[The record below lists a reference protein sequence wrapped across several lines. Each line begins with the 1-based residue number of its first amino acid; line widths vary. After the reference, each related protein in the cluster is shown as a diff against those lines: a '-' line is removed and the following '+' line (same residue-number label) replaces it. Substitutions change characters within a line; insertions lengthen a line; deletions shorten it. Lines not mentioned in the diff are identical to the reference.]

1 MDKVTAVR
9 GLLVLSI
16 SSALLAAP
24 LSADARQRFLYRD
37 GQRLT
42 FTVDGQGPV
51 RIAARSSRCKG
62 SPVLKVWVDGQ
73 RDTTIR
79 PNAERATWRSGATVH
94 RAGRHRVTVV
104 MRGDKWV
111 RKNGRIV
118 CNRKIRVVGVRMTRP
133 NPVTPAPPVIPTP
146 VPGDSDGAFTFG
158 VIGDT
163 QAEVFGPNTAANS
176 FQARTA
182 WLAAHRTEQ
191 DLRFV
196 AHTGDITNWGWLA
209 PAQFD
214 IAVSAMQNLGSAGLP
229 FQISVGN
236 HDTAAVGHDGVAGS
250 RNYGGSAYVNNPEC
264 VERLGVDA
272 CRTPLLVRDT
282 EAFNSRFSAADLGA
296 VAGQFEAGRLDNA
309 FSTFEAAG
317 RSWLVLN
324 LELWPRQEA
333 LTWASQV
340 VADHPDHNVI
350 VQTHSYLSGGTGI
363 SGGRDYGSLS
373 PQEICRQLVKP
384 HENVKIV
391 LSGHAGRTATRI
403 DTGSSAAGC
412 TGPSAAPGGPHQ
424 VVSFLGNETGGRAVV
439 RLIDI
444 NVRTGVVAS
453 RYWSGSADLSAAPI
467 GTTYTRGFV
476 FR

>member
-1 MDKVTAVR
+1 MNKFTALR
-9 GLLVLSI
+9 
-16 SSALLAAP
+16 ALLALALAFALLATP
-24 LSADARQRFLYRD
+24 MSAEARQRFLYRD
-37 GQRLT
+37 GQRIT
-42 FTVDGQGPV
+42 FTVDGQGAV
-51 RIAARSSRCKG
+51 RIAARAYGCKG
-62 SPVLKVWVDGQ
+62 SPVLKVWVDGR

-79 PNAERATWRSGATVH
+79 PTAKRATWRSGAKVH

-118 CNRKIRVVGVRMTRP
+118 CNRKIRVVGARMARP
-133 NPVTPAPPVIPTP
+133 NPAPPAPVIPVP
-146 VPGDSDGAFTFG
+146 IPGDADGAFTFG

-163 QAEVFGPNTAANS
+163 QAEVFGANNAAN
-176 FQARTA
+176 FFRARTA

-196 AHTGDITNWGWLA
+196 AHTGDLTNWGWLA
-209 PAQFD
+209 PSQFD
-214 IAVSAMQNLGSAGLP
+214 IAVSAMQNLTTARLP

-236 HDTAAVGHDGVAGS
+236 HDTAAVGHDGVDGS
-250 RNYGGSAYVNNPEC
+250 RNYGGSAYVNNAEC
-264 VERLGVDA
+264 VERLGAAA
-272 CRTPLLVRDT
+272 CKTPLLVRNT

-296 VAGQFEAGRLDNA
+296 VAGQFEAGRLDNSY
-309 FSTFEAAG
+309 STFEAAG
-317 RSWLVLN
+317 RSWLVMN

-333 LTWASQV
+333 LTWASNV
-340 VADHPDHNVI
+340 VADHPRHNVI

-363 SGGRDYGSLS
+363 YAGRDYGSLS

-384 HENVKIV
+384 HDNVKIV

-403 DTGSSAAGC
+403 DTGSATAGCAGASAA
-412 TGPSAAPGGPHQ
+412 TGGPHQ
-424 VVSFLGNETGGRAVV
+424 VISFLGNETGGRAVT

-444 NVRTGVVAS
+444 NVRTGVIAS
-453 RYWSGSADLSAAPI
+453 RYWSGSALLSGAPT
-467 GTTYTRGFV
+467 GTTLTRGFV